1 MYSQVPYPSM
11 FYRLT
16 KVVIGVLPLS
26 VLGIVQQGHSNRYSW
41 YSHDCTKFHW
51 DDTISLI
58 QWLLYCY

>member
-51 DDTISLI
+51 DDTISL
-58 QWLLYCY
+58 